1 MIEKNKK
8 NLTKY
13 SVLMSVGALLL
24 MMIFTF
30 ASPGVENRAWAA
42 DQDRTASQK
51 AFIEASEVLFHPRCI
66 NCHPSGDA
74 PMITDNSQTHLFNV
88 KRGAEGKGVGG
99 MSCTLCHRDT
109 NQPDGPPG
117 VPNWH
122 MPPKH
127 MPMIFQG
134 RTAGNLCRQL
144 KDPKHNGGKTGTQ
157 IIDHLGSDPLV
168 LWGWNPGKGRM
179 SPKMDHK
186 TFTAKMRE
194 WVNKG
199 AYCPE

>member
-8 NLTKY
+8 NRTKY

-24 MMIFTF
+24 MIFTF
-30 ASPGVENRAWAA
+30 ASPGVGNRAWAA
-42 DQDRTASQK
+42 DQDRIASQK

-66 NCHPSGDA
+66 NCHPAGDA
-74 PMITDNSQTHLFNV
+74 PMITDNSQPHRFNV

-99 MSCTLCHRDT
+99 MSCTLCHRDA

-122 MPPKH
+122 MPPEH
-127 MPMIFQG
+127 MPMIFQS
-134 RTAGNLCRQL
+134 RTPGDLCRQL

-157 IIDHLGSDPLV
+157 IIDHLNSDPLV
-168 LWGWNPGKGRM
+168 LWGWNPGKGRT

-186 TFTAKMRE
+186 TFTAKMRD
-194 WVNKG
+194 WVDKG